1 VCHQERVSGARAIRH
16 LWRPLGAAQTRLV
29 WRLIGWAM
37 LLAVLRARGGQ
48 PLAIDPS
55 VVPWAYHA
63 LALAAGSLALFGP
76 RLVLLVA
83 AAGSWIWVLFYIVGG
98 SDPKYTFIADEFL
111 LFAALPVLGALS
123 AGFTLV
129 EQRDAPAAERDDAVD
144 RGQLWQ
150 LRMCTL
156 AALVF
161 AGLHKLNVDFM
172 APQTS
177 CATLLGRRLAEQWS
191 LPAIPLSPLGVVLA
205 EGLAPVL
212 LIFYPRL
219 GALGLVVL
227 AAGLGHV
234 GPYAFNA
241 LLVALALAFLP
252 NAAGEAWAR
261 RARRWWP
268 ALLVALP
275 AVGLASLRLYQGP
288 DDWWPYLLFEATLVL
303 GAWLVLIHPG
313 ADDRA
318 SRWRPA
324 LPARPWLPGRFA
336 HRSLCAYAALFMTL
350 HGLSPYL
357 GLKFRLSFAMLSNLR
372 ADDDRWNS
380 LVVPRAVHLG
390 ATDPFVHVLG
400 AYDPAGA
407 PVKARA
413 KDRDALRPGTYGPQE
428 FRRRYEEA
436 VRRGQP
442 MRLQVRYLGVER
454 GFGDLRFDPELRAF
468 AAGLPR
474 MPLFQSVLSGSR
486 PQACVH

>member
-1 VCHQERVSGARAIRH
+1 MCDLDRVPGVRAGRH

-63 LALAAGSLALFGP
+63 LALAAGSLVLFGP
-76 RLVLLVA
+76 RLILLIA
-83 AAGSWIWVLFYIVGG
+83 AAGSWIWVLIYIVGG
-98 SDPKYTFIADEFL
+98 SDPKYSFIADEFL

-129 EQRDAPAAERDDAVD
+129 EERDAAAPERDEAVD

-156 AALVF
+156 VALVF

-177 CATLLGRRLAEQWS
+177 CATLLGRRLAEHWS
-191 LPAIPLSPLGVVLA
+191 LPAVPLSPLGVVLA

-219 GALGLVVL
+219 GALWLVVL

-241 LLVALALAFLP
+241 LLVALAVGFLP
-252 NAAGEAWAR
+252 TAPGEAWAR

-268 ALLVALP
+268 ALLVALL
-275 AVGLASLRLYQGP
+275 AVGAASTRLYQGP
-288 DDWWPYLLFEATLVL
+288 DAWWPYLVFEATLVL
-303 GAWLVLIHPG
+303 VAWLVLIYPG
-313 ADDRA
+313 AGGR
-318 SRWRPA
+318 SSGWRPA

-336 HRSLCAYAALFMTL
+336 HRSLCGYAVLFMTL

-357 GLKFRLSFAMLSNLR
+357 GLKFRFSFAMLSNLR

-380 LVVPRAVHLG
+380 LVVPRVVHLR
-390 ATDPFVHVLG
+390 ATDPLVHVLG
-400 AYDPAGA
+400 AYDLAGESI
-407 PVKARA
+407 KARA
-413 KDRDALRPGTYGPQE
+413 RDRDALRPGTYGPQE

-442 MRLQVRYLGVER
+442 LRLQVRYLGVER
-454 GFGDLRFDPELRAF
+454 GFGDLRFAPDLRAF
-468 AAGLPR
+468 VAGLPR
-474 MPLFQSVLSGSR
+474 MPLFQGALSGSR